1 MTTVFDA
8 LMEITTLSKFS
19 ERQILKNSIH
29 DSTMGEGNG
38 FTFAGYSAH
47 ELYDACCRAQDRY
60 YSKEDWNNLIRYD
73 MECDFSWDVS
83 AKSYEGLYNET
94 ANLW

>member
-1 MTTVFDA
+1 M
-8 LMEITTLSKFS
+8 K
-19 ERQILKNSIH
+19 
-29 DSTMGEGNG
+29 GW
-38 FTFAGYSAH
+38 
-47 ELYDACCRAQDRY
+47 CCHAQDAY
-60 YSKEDWNNLIRYD
+60 NDKQNWHNLVHHC

>member
-1 MTTVFDA
+1 MCIRDRYV
-8 LMEITTLSKFS
+8 
-19 ERQILKNSIH
+19 
-29 DSTMGEGNG
+29 
-38 FTFAGYSAH
+38 
-47 ELYDACCRAQDRY
+47 ACCNAQNAY
-60 YSKEDWNNLIRYD
+60 YDKENWKNLVHNC

>member
-1 MTTVFDA
+1 MC
-8 LMEITTLSKFS
+8 I
-19 ERQILKNSIH
+19 R
-29 DSTMGEGNG
+29 DS
-38 FTFAGYSAH
+38 
-47 ELYDACCRAQDRY
+47 Y
-60 YSKEDWNNLIRYD
+60 YSKEDWHNLVKYD

>member
-1 MTTVFDA
+1 MPPRPLLRPAAA
-8 LMEITTLSKFS
+8 LLTW
-19 ERQILKNSIH
+19 NS
-29 DSTMGEGNG
+29 SSSSLTKGEGNG

-47 ELYDACCRAQDRY
+47 ELYEACCHAQDAY
-60 YSKEDWNNLIRYD
+60 NDKENWNNLVHHC

>member
-1 MTTVFDA
+1 M
-8 LMEITTLSKFS
+8 
-19 ERQILKNSIH
+19 
-29 DSTMGEGNG
+29 
-38 FTFAGYSAH
+38 
-47 ELYDACCRAQDRY
+47 ACCNAQDAY
-60 YSKEDWNNLIRYD
+60 YDKENWKNLVRHC

>member
-1 MTTVFDA
+1 MVACRYGTPPIIRETGGLRD
-8 LMEITTLSKFS
+8 
-19 ERQILKNSIH
+19 SIH

-47 ELYDACCRAQDRY
+47 ELYEACCHAQDAY
-60 YSKEDWNNLIRYD
+60 NDKENWNNLVHHC